1 MHPRAPHITSLYIY
15 FLCFLFILIALS
27 IEMTRT
33 KKSTTTTSPL
43 KSQDA
48 SKKASKSD
56 SGAETAEI
64 EGTECEEYVTLA
76 TLKQM
81 LSIQESTLKSIF
93 ESFIMS
99 VNLRVDDLVKSVAEV
114 KSSLEY
120 TQRDV
125 DDLGQIAAKL
135 KDAEEEI
142 GTLQTDLRTQ
152 DSKLEYL
159 VNQSRR
165 NNIRVSGIP
174 ESPDETWEVAEAKVK
189 QAIQEQL
196 GIDVDI
202 ERAHRVERRNRDH
215 SSQDTQQRK
224 PRTIVCKLR
233 YWKQREAVL
242 KKARKSKP
250 SGLFFSEDLALATLQ
265 RRAAQVGKLR
275 EAKQAGK
282 IAYFVLDRL
291 VIRDKK
297 IPPNQD
303 VLSK

>member
-1 MHPRAPHITSLYIY
+1 
-15 FLCFLFILIALS
+15 
-27 IEMTRT
+27 MTRP
-33 KKSTTTTSPL
+33 KKSTTTTSPP

-48 SKKASKSD
+48 SNKASKSD
-56 SGAETAEI
+56 SGAEV

-76 TLKQM
+76 ALKQM
-81 LSIQESTLKSIF
+81 LSMQESTLKSIF

-99 VNLRVDDLVKSVAEV
+99 VNHRVDDLVKTVAKV

-125 DDLGQIAAKL
+125 DDIGQMAAKL

-159 VNQSRR
+159 ENQSRR

-174 ESPDETWEVAEAKVK
+174 ESPNETWEVAEAAKVK

-202 ERAHRVERRNRDH
+202 ERAHLVERRNRDR
-215 SSQDTQQRK
+215 SSQDTQQGK
-224 PRTIVCKLR
+224 SRTIVCKLR
-233 YWKQREAVL
+233 CWKQREAVL

-250 SGLFFSEDLALATLQ
+250 SGLFISEDLALATLQ
-265 RRAAQVGKLR
+265 R
-275 EAKQAGK
+275 
-282 IAYFVLDRL
+282 RL

-303 VLSK
+303 V

>member
-1 MHPRAPHITSLYIY
+1 M
-15 FLCFLFILIALS
+15 IALS

-33 KKSTTTTSPL
+33 KRSTTTTSPL

-56 SGAETAEI
+56 SGAEAAEV

-125 DDLGQIAAKL
+125 DDLGQMAAKL

-159 VNQSRR
+159 ENQSRR

-202 ERAHRVERRNRDH
+202 ERAHRVERRNRDR
-215 SSQDTQQRK
+215 SSQNTQQGK

-233 YWKQREAVL
+233 CWKQREAVL
-242 KKARKSKP
+242 KKARKTKP
-250 SGLFFSEDLALATLQ
+250 SGLFISEDLALATLQ
-265 RRAAQVGKLR
+265 RRAAEVGKR
-275 EAKQAGK
+275 SVYHVA
-282 IAYFVLDRL
+282 I
-291 VIRDKK
+291 
-297 IPPNQD
+297 
-303 VLSK
+303 